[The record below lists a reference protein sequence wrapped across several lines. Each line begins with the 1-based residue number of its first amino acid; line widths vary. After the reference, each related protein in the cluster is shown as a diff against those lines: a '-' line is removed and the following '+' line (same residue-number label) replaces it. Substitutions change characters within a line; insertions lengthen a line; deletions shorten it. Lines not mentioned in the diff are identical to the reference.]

1 MRTGSYWGNGANA
14 AKPLTSGPGRAMT
27 GRQDLNSSRSPG
39 RNPVKP
45 SEISTKAQV
54 AEGKQAWFRQ
64 KGLLL
69 DITMASITPTK
80 RDRSPSNVGKV
91 SPSLYSHRKS
101 NPQVI
106 PETTEERQRRIEEK
120 IMMECSA
127 LKYKSFLDTV

>member
-1 MRTGSYWGNGANA
+1 MVVRRGCGWC
-14 AKPLTSGPGRAMT
+14 
-27 GRQDLNSSRSPG
+27 QDLNSSRSPG

-45 SEISTKAQV
+45 FEISTKAQV

-80 RDRSPSNVGKV
+80 RDRSASNVGKV
-91 SPSLYSHRKS
+91 SPSLYQQRRS
-101 NPQVI
+101 NAKVI
-106 PETTEERQRRIEEK
+106 PETTDERQKRLEEK